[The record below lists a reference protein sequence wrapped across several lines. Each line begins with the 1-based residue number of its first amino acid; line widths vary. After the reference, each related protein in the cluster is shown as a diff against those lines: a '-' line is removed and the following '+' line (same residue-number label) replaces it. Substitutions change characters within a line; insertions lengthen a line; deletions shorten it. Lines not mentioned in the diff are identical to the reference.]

1 MKGVKSCA
9 IPICIVDAGIEDT
22 LGRLRNRNIEKEDSV
37 YVPLGELNKKPV
49 ERQIPKM
56 SRPVEQPKVDDDDN
70 MPAFIRKLKANR
82 GNN

>member
-1 MKGVKSCA
+1 M
-9 IPICIVDAGIEDT
+9 
-22 LGRLRNRNIEKEDSV
+22 EKEESV

-49 ERQIPKM
+49 ERQMPNI
-56 SRPVEQPKVDDDDN
+56 SRPVEQPKVDDDN